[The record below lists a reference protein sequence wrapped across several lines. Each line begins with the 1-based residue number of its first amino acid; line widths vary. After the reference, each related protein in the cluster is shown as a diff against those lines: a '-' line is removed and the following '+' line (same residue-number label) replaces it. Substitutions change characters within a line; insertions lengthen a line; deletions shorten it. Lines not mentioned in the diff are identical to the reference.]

1 MIKKTKTEFA
11 QWAED
16 IAGPMV
22 IDDDTGLPH
31 EELKP
36 YLYSIKVGLQRF
48 INAQNS
54 HDTYQNA
61 VKEIRNG
68 KKESH
73 WMWYIFPQM
82 IGLGKSEKSKFYGLT
97 REEAKEYME
106 HPILSKRLIEA
117 TEAVLNN
124 PKPAYEIF
132 GYDVIKFR
140 SCMLLFASVSD
151 EPVFKKVLVKYG
163 WK

>member
-11 QWAED
+11 QWAEY

-82 IGLGKSEKSKFYGLT
+82 ICLGKSEKSKSYGLT
-97 REEAKEYME
+97 REEAKEYMKGLKACAFFSGMIPGVDIGME
-106 HPILSKRLIEA
+106 YFYK
-117 TEAVLNN
+117 
-124 PKPAYEIF
+124 K
-132 GYDVIKFR
+132 K
-140 SCMLLFASVSD
+140 
-151 EPVFKKVLVKYG
+151 FKKKLKALYG
-163 WK
+163 FDYNIAKFFIYDLL